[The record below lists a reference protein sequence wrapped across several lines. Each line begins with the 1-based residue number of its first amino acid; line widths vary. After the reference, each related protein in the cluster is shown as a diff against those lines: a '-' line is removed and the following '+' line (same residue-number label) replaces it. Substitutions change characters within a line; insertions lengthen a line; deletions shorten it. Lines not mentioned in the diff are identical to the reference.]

1 MNVKVETVLFLSEDI
16 LVCVL
21 TSIYVPTN
29 HLELAKKN
37 TIKENN
43 EVFVFIY
50 RDRKAIKQKVEVKE
64 ENGNDHER
72 EGGNCIIFI

>member
-1 MNVKVETVLFLSEDI
+1 
-16 LVCVL
+16 
-21 TSIYVPTN
+21 N

-64 ENGNDHER
+64 ENGKYLVKTGLKENDS
-72 EGGNCIIFI
+72 IIETPGVRLKDGQEVTVKQ